1 MHQMELREESEE
13 IQLKP
18 DIKSNK
24 NFIAKIKNLKEGCL
38 ENFEKKYNKSLYDE
52 ASNKIKEMKFY
63 TSIENDFKRNL

>member
-13 IQLKP
+13 IQLKQ
-18 DIKSNK
+18 DVKSNEY
-24 NFIAKIKNLKEGCL
+24 FISKIRNLKEGCL